1 MMPHSSISEGSNSL
15 APLESS
21 QPETI
26 GTKVLASRELSK
38 TMSLFEL
45 DESLRLLLDSA
56 WEAAE
61 ENDGEIPQEL
71 QQALLNYCEAF
82 GEKVD
87 NFARY
92 IHAQEAV
99 SAIAGK
105 EAERC
110 SRRKAAADNAV
121 ERLKGL
127 LKYFMDNREIRSMK
141 GRLNTISLR
150 KNSQDSL
157 LLSDPT
163 SLPAGYCRVS
173 ISMSTAEWNDAV
185 QYLPETHPVRLR
197 FGKPDALKRE
207 PDNASIRAALAASI
221 AVAGAELKRGEHVRL
236 T

>member
-1 MMPHSSISEGSNSL
+1 
-15 APLESS
+15 
-21 QPETI
+21 
-26 GTKVLASRELSK
+26 
-38 TMSLFEL
+38 MSLFEL

-71 QQALLNYCEAF
+71 QQALLNYCAAF

-87 NFARY
+87 NIARY

-99 SAIAGK
+99 SAIAGT
-105 EAERC
+105 EAERY
-110 SRRKAAADNAV
+110 SRWKARADNAV

-127 LKYFMDNREIRSMK
+127 LKFFMDSRQIRSMK

-150 KNSQDSL
+150 RNSQDSL
-157 LLSDPT
+157 MLSDPMR
-163 SLPAGYCRVS
+163 LPDEYCRVY
-173 ISMSTAEWNDAV
+173 ISMNAAEWNDAV
-185 QYLPETHPVRLR
+185 QYLPEEHPVRVR

-207 PDNASIRAALAASI
+207 PDNARIREAIGARI
-221 AVAGAELKRGEHVRL
+221 AVDGAELKRGEHIRL